1 MGENIVV
8 KIPMTTEGLKAIKVL
23 VSEGI
28 KTNTTLVFSP
38 TQALLAAK
46 AGTTYV
52 SPFIGRLDDIA
63 QTGMELIEQIVTIF
77 TNYGFESQVIVSSI
91 RHPIH
96 VLEAALIGAD
106 VATIPYKVIEQ
117 LVKHPLT
124 DIGIE
129 RFLADWKKVPKS

>member
-1 MGENIVV
+1 
-8 KIPMTTEGLKAIKVL
+8 
-23 VSEGI
+23 
-28 KTNTTLVFSP
+28 
-38 TQALLAAK
+38 
-46 AGTTYV
+46 
-52 SPFIGRLDDIA
+52 
-63 QTGMELIEQIVTIF
+63 MELIEQIVTIF
-77 TNYGFESQVIVSSI
+77 TNYGFESQVIVASI

-129 RFLADWKKVPKS
+129 RFLADWKKVPKK